1 MFNNL
6 FCRHTAVTAY
16 DLNEK
21 VLPHNCVAVLLLF
34 ADYLQQDCS
43 RNVIAG
49 LLVDNCQVCTTQ
61 DQVSYVCERDI
72 AAFFRVIQAPVRIF
86 FDDSGWIH
94 TDIFGLAGAPLRG
107 GEYRLR

>member
-1 MFNNL
+1 
-6 FCRHTAVTAY
+6 
-16 DLNEK
+16 
-21 VLPHNCVAVLLLF
+21 LF

-72 AAFFRVIQAPVRIF
+72 AAFFRVI
-86 FDDSGWIH
+86 
-94 TDIFGLAGAPLRG
+94 
-107 GEYRLR
+107 